1 MMRTASIRLETGAEQ
16 AKALAALQAAYVDA
30 CNRLV
35 PLVREHRVWNR
46 VALHQRAYTM
56 LREATPLGSQM
67 CCKAIFSVRTRRKR
81 GSGASG
87 RTRRSRKSVSTAP
100 ACTSTSA
107 PIPLRA
113 RRSRS
118 TLHSAHAPWRTP
130 APYPRLRPAE
140 GSGTGLAQ
148 REVVLQ
154 PSRRIWRCATCGIR
168 PSDGRGYRRTQPRAR
183 SCATATLPCA
193 VVLRPAASGAQNR
206 SSGRSLAKRRGVTSK
221 AIVAEA
227 IRIGVTH
234 ILGRIMAG
242 KRMRARLHRLAWRQ
256 LQTFVEYKAKAAG
269 IAVEYV
275 NPAYT
280 SQTCSCCGWLWKRSK
295 HRLGCPHCGLLAHSD
310 LNASRNLARIDS
322 WAPLSRAVVNTPDV
336 GSVDM
341 GNHVCASQ

>member
-113 RRSRS
+113 RRSPLH
-118 TLHSAHAPWRTP
+118 TLDGRITVPM
-130 APYPRLRPAE
+130 RLGEHQRRILDSGQPKEAE
-140 GSGTGLAQ
+140 LVLRNGKWFFNLVVESGAVQPVASGHLMGVDIGEHNHGQGLA
-148 REVVLQ
+148 
-154 PSRRIWRCATCGIR
+154 R
-168 PSDGRGYRRTQPRAR
+168 P
-183 SCATATLPCA
+183 LPC
-193 VVLRPAASGAQNR
+193 PA
-206 SSGRSLAKRRGVTSK
+206 
-221 AIVAEA
+221 
-227 IRIGVTH
+227 
-234 ILGRIMAG
+234 
-242 KRMRARLHRLAWRQ
+242 
-256 LQTFVEYKAKAAG
+256 
-269 IAVEYV
+269 
-275 NPAYT
+275 
-280 SQTCSCCGWLWKRSK
+280 
-295 HRLGCPHCGLLAHSD
+295 
-310 LNASRNLARIDS
+310 
-322 WAPLSRAVVNTPDV
+322 LSY
-336 GSVDM
+336 
-341 GNHVCASQ
+341 

>member
-113 RRSRS
+113 RRSPLH
-118 TLHSAHAPWRTP
+118 TLDGRITVPM
-130 APYPRLRPAE
+130 RLGE
-140 GSGTGLAQ
+140 HQ
-148 REVVLQ
+148 
-154 PSRRIWRCATCGIR
+154 RRILDSG
-168 PSDGRGYRRTQPRAR
+168 QPKEAE
-183 SCATATLPCA
+183 L
-193 VVLRPAASGAQNR
+193 VLRIVVESGNVQPAASGPVM
-206 SSGRSLAKRRGVTSK
+206 GVD
-221 AIVAEA
+221 
-227 IRIGVTH
+227 IGEH
-234 ILGRIMAG
+234 NHGQG
-242 KRMRARLHRLAWRQ
+242 
-256 LQTFVEYKAKAAG
+256 
-269 IAVEYV
+269 
-275 NPAYT
+275 
-280 SQTCSCCGWLWKRSK
+280 
-295 HRLGCPHCGLLAHSD
+295 
-310 LNASRNLARIDS
+310 LARPLPCP
-322 WAPLSRAVVNTPDV
+322 APSY
-336 GSVDM
+336 
-341 GNHVCASQ
+341 